1 MLTKELLTDFL
12 VRFFVCTRH
21 PINELR
27 QKMLWDQVLISSL
40 NPTTLIHTILVC
52 IMCGKASIIALLSRP
67 VAAAIIVRLSVN
79 TRTRV
84 QFRIILR

>member
-52 IMCGKASIIALLSRP
+52 IMCGKASIIALLRRP